1 MAYLGNTPSTITKT
15 DFRYTAAAGQTL
27 FSGPDESGI
36 VLFTTTIHTD
46 VFRNGILISPSN
58 YTITGSS
65 VTFNTGVN
73 LNDIITIRAFG
84 ITNVLDAVSAT
95 TGGTFGGNVVVNGDV
110 TATSFTG
117 DGANLTNLP
126 VSLSSLGIDN
136 HDTVTVDASGNVTA
150 TSFAGDGS
158 SLTNLPVPSL
168 TSLGIDNHD
177 TVTVDASGN
186 VTATSFTGDGS
197 NLTGISTLTE
207 DDATALAIALG

>member
-84 ITNVLDAVSAT
+84 ITNLSDAVPAS
-95 TGGTFGGNVVVNGDV
+95 TGGTFGGSVTVNGGV
-110 TATSFTG
+110 TATSFAG
-117 DGANLTNLP
+117 DGSSLTNLP
-126 VSLSSLGIDN
+126 TSLSSLGIDN

-158 SLTNLPVPSL
+158 
-168 TSLGIDNHD
+168 
-177 TVTVDASGN
+177 
-186 VTATSFTGDGS
+186 

>member
-84 ITNVLDAVSAT
+84 ITNLSDAVPAS
-95 TGGTFGGNVVVNGDV
+95 TGGTFGGSVTVNGGV
-110 TATSFTG
+110 TATSFAG
-117 DGANLTNLP
+117 DGSSLTNLP
-126 VSLSSLGIDN
+126 TSLSSLGIDN

-158 SLTNLPVPSL
+158 SLTNLPTSL
-168 TSLGIDNHD
+168 SSLGIDNHD

-186 VTATSFTGDGS
+186 VTATSFAGDGS